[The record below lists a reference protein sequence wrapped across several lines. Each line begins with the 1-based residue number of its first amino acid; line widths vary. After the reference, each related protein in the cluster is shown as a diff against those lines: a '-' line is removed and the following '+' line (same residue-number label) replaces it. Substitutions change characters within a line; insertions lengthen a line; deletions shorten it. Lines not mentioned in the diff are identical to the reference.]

1 MPTGRSR
8 KTVFAFLFFLCAVL
22 AFGQNPRPHTVDIAA
37 YVPRVSVP
45 DVRGKPLREA
55 ERTLE
60 SVGLKP
66 GKISEA
72 AGPGIVGT
80 VQQEDPAQNS
90 PVVRGSVVN
99 LVLVG
104 PSQGQTTPGH
114 SDENFTVQVPPLNG
128 LTQNEASNRLE
139 KLNLQLGS
147 VFQGPGKGKIDTIYD
162 QKPGQGSW
170 VTPGTR
176 INVTVVQTPSR
187 PADVT
192 QNPPYVIVPDL
203 RGETQNLAAEILGK
217 NGLRLGDIST
227 GSASMPAGTIYAQVP
242 IANAKVP
249 VGSTVHVY
257 IAQAQSKPPLVR
269 VPDLTHRD
277 IGVARTI
284 VIQAGLQVGEQS
296 SEESDETAGSVTSQ
310 SPQPGLQVERGSPVN
325 LVVAEPFPTV
335 EVPNLVDHDESQA
348 ISLLASAGLQMGS
361 VSEQRSPASSG
372 TVLTQNPRPHTQVRK
387 GTNVNVV
394 VSRQVITGLT
404 VMLGSTNPQRGEVL
418 TIHAHLDQ
426 PRPGASY
433 RFEFGDG
440 QSTQFSR
447 TYITTHTYNS
457 SGEFQVLAFAN
468 VGGTE
473 IKSEPVTILI
483 PGPSIG
489 LIVGISAGTLVL
501 AFGGFVLYGRTV
513 FHRFIRIV
521 PALDMGMQ
529 RISID
534 AKSRR
539 GQALQIHLQED
550 RGKQSIYLS
559 KKDSFRKEDR

>member
-8 KTVFAFLFFLCAVL
+8 KTVFTFLFFLCAVL
-22 AFGQNPRPHTVDIAA
+22 AFGQNPQPHTVDIAA
-37 YVPRVSVP
+37 YVPHVSVP
-45 DVRGKPLREA
+45 DVRGKSLREA

-60 SVGLKP
+60 LTGLKP
-66 GKISEA
+66 GKISAA

-80 VQQEDPAQNS
+80 VQQEEPPQYSA
-90 PVVRGSVVN
+90 VVRGSVVN
-99 LVLVG
+99 LVLVE

-114 SDENFTVQVPPLNG
+114 FDENFTIQVPPLNG

-162 QKPGQGSW
+162 QKPGPGSW
-170 VTPGTR
+170 VKPGTG

-187 PADVT
+187 PPDVA
-192 QNPPYVIVPDL
+192 QPPPYVIVPDL
-203 RGETQNLAAEILGK
+203 RGETPNLAAETLGK
-217 NGLRLGDIST
+217 YGLRLGDIST
-227 GSASMPAGTIYAQVP
+227 GPASMPAGTIYAQVP
-242 IANAKVP
+242 VANAEVP
-249 VGSTVHVY
+249 AGSSVRVY
-257 IAQAQSKPPLVR
+257 VAQAQTNPLVR
-269 VPDLTHRD
+269 VPDVTHKN

-284 VIQAGLQVGEQS
+284 VAQAGLRVGEES
-296 SEESDETAGSVTSQ
+296 SEESDETADSVTSQ
-310 SPQPGLQVERGSPVN
+310 SPSPGIQVERRSPVN
-325 LVVAEPFPTV
+325 LVVAQPFPTV
-335 EVPNLVDHDESQA
+335 EVPNLVDHVESQA

-361 VSEQRSPASSG
+361 VKERRSPASSG
-372 TVLTQNPRPHTQVRK
+372 TVLTQNPPSGTQVRK
-387 GTNVNVV
+387 GTNVDVV
-394 VSRQVITGLT
+394 VSRQEIPGLT
-404 VMLGSTNPQRGEVL
+404 VMLGRANPKKGEAL
-418 TIHAHLDQ
+418 TIHAHLDH

-440 QSTQFSR
+440 QSTQFLP

-468 VGGTE
+468 IGATE

-489 LIVGISAGTLVL
+489 LIVGSSASALVL
-501 AFGGFVLYGRTV
+501 GFGGFVLYGRTV
-513 FHRFIRIV
+513 FHKFVRIV
-521 PALDMGMQ
+521 PALDMGLQ

-539 GQALQIHLQED
+539 GQAIQIHLQED
-550 RGKQSIYLS
+550 RGKQSIAMQ
-559 KKDSFRKEDR
+559 KNDSFRKEDL